1 MKQPQ
6 VTLNGSEYKNLKQ
19 ACESVGLSYDNAKK
33 HKKKYGSK
41 FEMKLVKHY
50 VIEIKEKS

>member
-1 MKQPQ
+1 MKQQPCKM
-6 VTLNGSEYKNLKQ
+6 NGIEYKNLKQ
-19 ACESVGLSYDNAKK
+19 ACKSVGLSYDNAKK